1 MDMLGLDTA
10 KLIDTKKLTGI
21 TVDKDD
27 LILDPEQILPPP
39 AMRGRLSS
47 IQVENARDLA
57 GIRRFRVERG
67 SATLSQPVRR
77 PQLRTVSRGHGAFW
91 QDDDE

>member
-27 LILDPEQILPPP
+27 LILDAEQILPPP

-47 IQVENARDLA
+47 IQVENE
-57 GIRRFRVERG
+57 GISLVFGALGRRNSV
-67 SATLSQPVRR
+67 SLSQA
-77 PQLRTVSRGHGAFW
+77 GAAAAITNCFAAARSALAK
-91 QDDDE
+91 